1 MRGGVQGHCRKGRG
15 VSLPKRSRES
25 NEGKVIAHWGPAV
38 ASRRRWHLVL
48 ALTMGDLD
56 MLRWRKVFSG
66 FRTYTRARESFCL
79 SGRGDIQEGRV
90 GLNCHWGGICLL
102 GWGAES
108 FRGNLT
114 DSVSCGWVSAES
126 LHCWFCKEQKNT
138 KDKAN
143 RRVS

>member
-38 ASRRRWHLVL
+38 ASRGRWHLVL

-79 SGRGDIQEGRV
+79 SGRGAIQEGRV
-90 GLNCHWGGICLL
+90 GLKLSL
-102 GWGAES
+102 GWDMLARMGSRELW
-108 FRGNLT
+108 GKP
-114 DSVSCGWVSAES
+114 
-126 LHCWFCKEQKNT
+126 H
-138 KDKAN
+138 
-143 RRVS
+143 